1 MGVQRGRG
9 RYQEEKEHP
18 HEQQSEVEFEKQTTH
33 PYTIA
38 KLRKRTY
45 DHALDRECA
54 LDLGRA
60 VNFSCL
66 RPTEGATA

>member
-1 MGVQRGRG
+1 MGVERRRGRD
-9 RYQEEKEHP
+9 QEEKEPP
-18 HEQQSEVEFEKQTTH
+18 HEQQSEAEFEKQTTH

-60 VNFSCL
+60 VDLWCF
-66 RPTEGATA
+66 